1 MLLGCLFIPSFELGV
16 NLIDYPKLLID
27 DVGPIAL
34 VDTDSELILDVTSLA
49 KSAGVN
55 PRQTYSQAFGF
66 CPELKIIQINW
77 AKTNEITE
85 SFLSIAQEIS
95 PVVESLSS
103 GCAMFDLQGSE
114 TYFGDINAVGKY
126 LFDLEEQWVT
136 GLTKHLPG
144 QLQESSRSFLRMQI
158 GISERKFTTQMA
170 ALFAEPD
177 QLNYV
182 TDKQGRQFLAPLSV
196 QLLPLP
202 NEYIDRL
209 SLLGVT
215 TISEYVSIPQAKI
228 EAQFGTQGGYAWLV
242 GRNQDNEKI
251 RAITILKEPIR
262 HHIELDSASSDL
274 SVLKV
279 MTQQLLAHMLN
290 IAANKQISVVELRI
304 QFETETGK
312 LYFFDRVLKN
322 PVRSIQNIWLA
333 ISPQIENLKCSEPI
347 SKLQIEFTDVVGES
361 GHQLPLSVLHRQRK
375 QQLQNT
381 ARHLKARYGSP
392 TLMQIKEISKCHRL
406 PERRFA
412 LGDYSF

>member
-1 MLLGCLFIPSFELGV
+1 MLFGCLFIPSFELGV

-55 PRQTYSQAFGF
+55 PTQTYSQAFGF

-77 AKTNEITE
+77 AKTSEITE

-103 GCAMFDLQGSE
+103 GCVMFDLQCSE

-126 LFDLEEQWVT
+126 LFDLREQWVT
-136 GLTKHLPG
+136 GLTKHLPE
-144 QLQESSRSFLRMQI
+144 QLQESSSSLLRMQV

-170 ALFAEPD
+170 ALFAEPY

-209 SLLGVT
+209 NLLGVT

-279 MTQQLLAHMLN
+279 ITQQLLAHMLN

-333 ISPQIENLKCSEPI
+333 ISPQIENLKCS
-347 SKLQIEFTDVVGES
+347 
-361 GHQLPLSVLHRQRK
+361 
-375 QQLQNT
+375 
-381 ARHLKARYGSP
+381 
-392 TLMQIKEISKCHRL
+392 
-406 PERRFA
+406 
-412 LGDYSF
+412 